1 VVIERDARNLG
12 DTMKKLTLSAALV
25 GALATGFAGQATA
38 ADLPVKA
45 PAPVVAVSSW
55 TGLYIGGEVGA
66 QWGDANWTTTCL
78 GNTPA
83 FCSPNGTPTA
93 VNPFFIDASNPH
105 TFHPLA
111 ARFGTYVG
119 YNWQFAPNWL
129 FGVEGNLGFAWQDGN
144 KDRVRGIVGCAI
156 SCIAGVAGPGIDSS
170 TVHMQWDGA
179 LRARLGYL
187 ATPDLLLYVAGG
199 AAFQAVGMNVSC
211 GPLVANPWCVTNR
224 SVTNSDIL
232 PGWTVGAGLEYKY
245 MRSWIFRAEYRYSE
259 FNRFNTNFFQFT
271 PDDVYA
277 NTKWRTQLATF
288 GVSYLFNSGPAVVAK
303 Y

>member
-1 VVIERDARNLG
+1 MR
-12 DTMKKLTLSAALV
+12 KLTLSAVLA

-55 TGLYIGGEVGA
+55 TGLYIGGEIGA

-78 GNTPA
+78 G
-83 FCSPNGTPTA
+83 FSGVLCSANGQPLA
-93 VNPFFIDASNPH
+93 GNPFFVDASSPR

-111 ARFGTYVG
+111 ARLGTYVG

-129 FGVEGNLGFAWQDGN
+129 IGIEGDIAFAWQDGN
-144 KDRVRGIVGCAI
+144 KSSSVGIVGCTIFCGFQA
-156 SCIAGVAGPGIDSS
+156 VGPGIDRS
-170 TVHMQWDGA
+170 TVHMQWDSA

-199 AAFQAVGMNVSC
+199 AAFQAVGMNLQCSF
-211 GPLVANPWCVTNR
+211 GIWCVTNR
-224 SVTNSDIL
+224 SSTNTDIL
-232 PGWTVGAGLEYKY
+232 PGWTVGGGLEYKY
-245 MRSWIFRAEYRYSE
+245 MNHWIFRGEYRYSE
-259 FNRFNTNFFQFT
+259 FDRFNTVFFPST
-271 PDDVYA
+271 VDSVSS
-277 NTKWRTQLATF
+277 NLKLRTHIATF
-288 GVSYLFNSGPAVVAK
+288 GISYLFNAGPAVVAK